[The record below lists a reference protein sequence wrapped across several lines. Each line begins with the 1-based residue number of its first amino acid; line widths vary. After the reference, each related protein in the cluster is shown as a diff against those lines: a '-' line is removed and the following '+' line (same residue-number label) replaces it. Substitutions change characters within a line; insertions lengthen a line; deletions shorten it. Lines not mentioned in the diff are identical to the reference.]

1 MELCSIEAR
10 ALKSSFLSRMAL
22 KMNSQV
28 LLNDDGWSLTGI
40 NSVSGDDFHVEEL
53 LNLDFLQD
61 KDFQSEG
68 SFSQEEENSS
78 VSRLSS
84 QNRHSNSSS
93 NFSGAGD
100 FDNFLSRELSVP
112 VDELENLEWLSQFVD
127 DSTSGLS
134 LLCPTGS
141 LAEKTRELQDG
152 RILSAGSISVVQK
165 TGVPCFPA
173 PIPGKARSKR
183 SRQNGRAWSLTS
195 SSVST
200 TSTSSSYGSSTD
212 PVQDTY
218 CFSSV
223 ENQLTKKQKR
233 KPAAG
238 TGSFSQTVR
247 RCTHCHV
254 QKTPQW
260 RAGPFGPKTLCNACG
275 VRYKSG
281 RLLPEYRPAC
291 SPSFSRDIHS
301 NSHRKVLEMRQ
312 KKEISGL
319 VEPGLTPMVPSF

>member
-1 MELCSIEAR
+1 MEFCSIEVR
-10 ALKSSFLSRMAL
+10 ALKSSFLSRMAM

-40 NSVSGDDFHVEEL
+40 NSVSGDDFPVEEL
-53 LNLDFLQD
+53 LNLDFLHD
-61 KDFQSEG
+61 KDFQPEG
-68 SFSQEEENSS
+68 SFSQEEERPS

-84 QNRHSNSSS
+84 QNRQSNSSS

-100 FDNFLSRELSVP
+100 FDDFLVGELSVP

-134 LLCPTGS
+134 LVCPTGS
-141 LAEKTRELQDG
+141 LAEKTRELD
-152 RILSAGSISVVQK
+152 GSIPVVQK
-165 TGVPCFPA
+165 TRVPCFPA
-173 PIPGKARSKR
+173 PLPGKTRSKR
-183 SRQNGRAWSLTS
+183 SRQNRRNWSLTS

-200 TSTSSSYGSSTD
+200 TSSSSSYGSSTD
-212 PVQDTY
+212 PVQDTN

-233 KPAAG
+233 KPAAE